1 MTSYLGNK
9 GYTVYT
15 AGAGASSLKAWR
27 DALTVAPVVP
37 RMVSPKC
44 VGESF
49 PVYRECPSKVY
60 LPLYYGLELLGAPA
74 SVRLP
79 AGDPV
84 SLEFAGSLRDYQEGI
99 VRKYTAAIEGRPY
112 GGGLLDVMTGSG
124 KTVMALRILSLVGR
138 KTLIVVHKTF
148 LMNQWLER
156 IGQFLPDARVGRIQG
171 ERFDVEGKDIVIGM
185 LQSLS
190 MKEYHATSFQCF
202 GLLIC
207 DECHHLSAEVFVR
220 ALQRVVVPYTLGL
233 SATMQRKD
241 GLTKVFKWFLGPVL
255 HKEVRS
261 TKRVVWIKK
270 IGYTSDDPA
279 YRTMHYDQRG
289 NPKYSTMISQL
300 CAFFPRQDFLVEVI
314 VRQMAADFTHSD
326 KKQQMM
332 VIAHNKSLLVYLHER
347 LSERFGGTIG
357 YYVGG
362 MKEADLK
369 SSESRDVILATYA
382 MASEGLDI
390 KTLTTML
397 MATPKTD
404 VVQCIGRIL
413 RTEGHCPTV
422 IDIVDVHDVFQS
434 QWLKR
439 MRYYRKEKYA
449 VRSYTN
455 ESYLSGVLEALSAE
469 STDSD
474 SPKSGLTGLI
484 DLFAKG
490 GEREKNPTP
499 F

>member
-1 MTSYLGNK
+1 MTTSYLGNK

-15 AGAGASSLKAWR
+15 AGADAAAVNTWR
-27 DALTVAPVVP
+27 KTLTVAPVVP
-37 RMVSPKC
+37 RMISAKC

-49 PVYRECPSKVY
+49 PVYRECQSKMY
-60 LPLYYGLELLGAPA
+60 LPFYYGLDLLGAPE

-79 AGDPV
+79 PGDPV
-84 SLEFAGSLRDYQEGI
+84 SLTFAGSLRDYQETI
-99 VRKYTAAIEGRPY
+99 VRKYTAAIEGRPC

-138 KTLIVVHKTF
+138 KTLIIVHKTF
-148 LMNQWLER
+148 LMNQWVER
-156 IGQFLPDARVGRIQG
+156 IGQFLPGARVGRIQG
-171 ERFDVEGKDIVIGM
+171 ERFDVEDKDIVIGM

-190 MKEYHATSFQCF
+190 MKEYHATAFQSF

-241 GLTKVFKWFLGPVL
+241 GLTKVFKWFLGPVIY
-255 HKEVRS
+255 KEVRS
-261 TKRVVWIKK
+261 IKRVVWVKK
-270 IGYTSDDPA
+270 ICYISDDPS
-279 YRTMHYDQRG
+279 YRTMHYDNRG

-300 CAFFPRQDFLVEVI
+300 CAFFPRQDFLVDVI
-314 VRQMAADFTHSD
+314 VRQMARDFTHSD

-332 VIAHNKSLLVYLHER
+332 VIAHNKSLLIYIHER
-347 LSERFGGTIG
+347 LSSRFDGTIG

-362 MKEADLK
+362 MKESALK
-369 SSESRDVILATYA
+369 SSESCDVILATYA

-413 RTEGHCPTV
+413 RTEGHNPTL
-422 IDIVDVHDVFQS
+422 IDVVDVHDIFQS

-439 MRYYRKEKYA
+439 MRYYRKEKYSVHA
-449 VRSYTN
+449 YTN
-455 ESYLSGVLEALSAE
+455 ESYLSGVLEAMSSE
-469 STDSD
+469 STESE
-474 SPKSGLTGLI
+474 SPKSSLTGLI
-484 DLFAKG
+484 DMFAKDAD
-490 GEREKNPTP
+490 
-499 F
+499 